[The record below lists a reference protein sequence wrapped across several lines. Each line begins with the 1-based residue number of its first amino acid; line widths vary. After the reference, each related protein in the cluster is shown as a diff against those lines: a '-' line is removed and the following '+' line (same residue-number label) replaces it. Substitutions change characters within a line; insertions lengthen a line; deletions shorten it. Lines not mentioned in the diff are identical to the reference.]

1 MMHINIIINNLLLI
15 SVSVLLLIKILLQN
29 NIIDMQK
36 HCIYDKKNKTTPD
49 FLIYATIL
57 QIHLLLLHHISDIN
71 IKQKDD

>member
-1 MMHINIIINNLLLI
+1 MMYIDIIINNLLLI

-36 HCIYDKKNKTTPD
+36 HCIYDKKNKTSPV
-49 FLIYATIL
+49 FFIYVAFL
-57 QIHLLLLHHISDIN
+57 QIHLLLLHYISDIN